1 MAMSKTEQLERQWEQ
16 CWLPIYPLA
25 SDDLRAGIYRTSRSS
40 ALKLRY
46 IEANPHAISNL
57 LVVDVDHDDALLR
70 AMWDRKNWLP
80 NAVIENPQNGH
91 AHAVWALAEPVTRT
105 EYARRKPLAYAAAVT
120 EGLRRSTDGD
130 KAYSGLITKNPTH
143 PAWDGHWLTDH
154 LYSLAELD
162 FWLSETGYMP
172 PKSWQR
178 TKRNKPVG
186 LSRNCTIFETVRT
199 WAYPTATAI
208 RWSSNS
214 EHATTKNSKELFTA
228 LLARTSELNAAF
240 SEPLPVT
247 ETHSIAK
254 SVHKWITT
262 KSTLWTQ
269 TLSAKQAKF
278 SEIQAARGRKSGKA
292 RRLQLDAKLEALK
305 TKAAK

>member
-1 MAMSKTEQLERQWEQ
+1 MSKTEQLERQWEQ

-57 LVVDVDHDDALLR
+57 LVVDVDHDDALMR
-70 AMWDRKNWLP
+70 AMWDRKDWLP

-199 WAYPTATAI
+199 WAYPTARQI
-208 RWSSNS
+208 RLESGY
-214 EHATTKNSKELFTA
+214 EHATSKNTRDLFNA
-228 LLARTSELNAAF
+228 LLARTSELNTEF
-240 SEPLPVT
+240 SEPLPAT
-247 ETHSIAK
+247 ETRSIAK
-254 SVHKWITT
+254 SIHKWITT
-262 KSTLWTQ
+262 KFDLWHKPLTE
-269 TLSAKQAKF
+269 TEAAF
-278 SEIQAARGRKSGKA
+278 SEIQAARRAKRTEKQFSRTKT
-292 RRLQLDAKLEALK
+292 KLEVLK
-305 TKAAK
+305 

>member
-1 MAMSKTEQLERQWEQ
+1 MSKTEQLERQWEQ

-57 LVVDVDHDDALLR
+57 LVVDVDHDDALMR
-70 AMWDRKNWLP
+70 AMWDRKDWLP

-199 WAYPTATAI
+199 WAYPTARQI
-208 RWSSNS
+208 RLESGY
-214 EHATTKNSKELFTA
+214 EHATSKNTRDLFNA
-228 LLARTSELNAAF
+228 LLARTSELNTEF
-240 SEPLPVT
+240 SEPLPTT
-247 ETHSIAK
+247 ETRSIAK
-254 SVHKWITT
+254 SIHKWITT
-262 KSTLWTQ
+262 KFDLWHKPLTETEAAFSKIQ
-269 TLSAKQAKF
+269 TS
-278 SEIQAARGRKSGKA
+278 RRA
-292 RRLQLDAKLEALK
+292 RRTEKQFSSTREKLEALK
-305 TKAAK
+305 

>member
-25 SDDLRAGIYRTSRSS
+25 SDDLRAGIYRASRSS

-70 AMWDRKNWLP
+70 AMWDRKDWLP

-199 WAYPTATAI
+199 WAYPTARQI
-208 RWSSNS
+208 RLESGY
-214 EHATTKNSKELFTA
+214 EHATSKNTRDLFNA
-228 LLARTSELNAAF
+228 LLARTSELNTEF
-240 SEPLPVT
+240 SEPLPAT
-247 ETHSIAK
+247 ETRSIAK
-254 SVHKWITT
+254 SIHKWITT
-262 KSTLWTQ
+262 KFDLWHKPLTE
-269 TLSAKQAKF
+269 TEAAF
-278 SEIQAARGRKSGKA
+278 SKIQAARRAKRTEKQFSRTKT
-292 RRLQLDAKLEALK
+292 KLEVLK
-305 TKAAK
+305 

>member
-1 MAMSKTEQLERQWEQ
+1 MSKTEQLERQWEQ
-16 CWLPIYPLA
+16 CWLPIWPLA
-25 SDDLRAGIYRTSRSS
+25 SDDLKAGIYRMSRSS
-40 ALKLRY
+40 ALGLRY

-57 LVVDVDHDDALLR
+57 LVVDVDHDDALMR
-70 AMWDRKNWLP
+70 AMWDRKDWLP

-162 FWLSETGYMP
+162 FWLSENGYMP

-186 LSRNCTIFETVRT
+186 LSRNCTLFETVRT
-199 WAYPTATAI
+199 WAYPLASAI
-208 RWSSNS
+208 RWSSGH
-214 EHATTKNSKELFTA
+214 EHASRADNHLLMNELTRKA
-228 LLARTSELNAAF
+228 SELNTEF
-240 SEPLPVT
+240 SEALPAS
-247 ETHSIAK
+247 ETTAIVRSI
-254 SVHKWITT
+254 HKWILTDFT
-262 KSTLWTQ
+262 GWTESLSHKQ
-269 TLSAKQAKF
+269 TKF
-278 SEIQAARGRKSGKA
+278 SKIQAARGRKSGKA